1 MASGFSLYSARSAV
15 NLRTVSAPP
24 EEASVNRPADGT
36 GDRHITSR
44 STIIECDNVLEI
56 ITVQRGLYQR
66 MYLASKTR
74 GCATNLWVAS
84 IPPTAVGGSFKP
96 SLHRNTPFSANT
108 TNG

>member
-1 MASGFSLYSARSAV
+1 MPSGFSLYSARSAV
-15 NLRTVSAPP
+15 NLRTVSARS

-44 STIIECDNVLEI
+44 SAIIECDSVLEI

-74 GCATNLWVAS
+74 GVRQICGWLQYPQRQLGDLSSPAYTE
-84 IPPTAVGGSFKP
+84 TR
-96 SLHRNTPFSANT
+96 HRNTRT
-108 TNG
+108 R